1 MAEPSSSG
9 CIYPVIIVEGYAP
22 TTLMVAE
29 ATRVNKS
36 WHLAAAAV
44 VRARRPKRLGTG
56 GQQGQWAMDR
66 SRDYQMD
73 QS

>member
-22 TTLMVAE
+22 MTLMVAE

-44 VRARRPKRLGTG
+44 VRARRPKSAAVAPAGSRGNGPRL
-56 GQQGQWAMDR
+56 D
-66 SRDYQMD
+66 QMD

>member
-22 TTLMVAE
+22 MTLMVAE

-44 VRARRPKRLGTG
+44 VRARTQARLATANHEDTRGKIE
-56 GQQGQWAMDR
+56 WI
-66 SRDYQMD
+66 
-73 QS
+73 